1 MNVGI
6 SVSRVGGNAQIK
18 ARKEVSGSL
27 RLDLA
32 AFRELEAFA
41 QLGTELDKAS
51 QQQLERGSRMVELL
65 KQGQYRPFN
74 VIDQSLSIFAGTKGI
89 LDDLPINSVHA
100 FEEAM
105 LDHFKTSKSDLRD
118 KLVESKS
125 FKGLEDEFL
134 TAMQEFKAG
143 WQG

>member
-1 MNVGI
+1 M
-6 SVSRVGGNAQIK
+6 
-18 ARKEVSGSL
+18 
-27 RLDLA
+27 
-32 AFRELEAFA
+32 
-41 QLGTELDKAS
+41 
-51 QQQLERGSRMVELL
+51 
-65 KQGQYRPFN
+65 
-74 VIDQSLSIFAGTKGI
+74 
-89 LDDLPINSVHA
+89 HA